1 MGRLVAHLAETAK
14 AALRRRLAI
23 YGLWSAGGLL
33 VLFAAGYALNALY
46 TFLMLRWGGVAAS
59 LAVAA
64 GLFLGTVAAVLA
76 GYLIS
81 RTPSE
86 PIIDRLQDSL
96 EQSPTMKRLVR
107 SKRLMTPA
115 IGGAFAGAV
124 AAMATLVMLRRAPS
138 VRSEFPEAGRKPG
151 AYSVRRR

>member
-1 MGRLVAHLAETAK
+1 MSHLAETAK
-14 AALRRRLAI
+14 AALRRRLVI
-23 YGLWSAGGLL
+23 YGLWFAGGLL
-33 VLFAAGYALNALY
+33 VLFAAGYALDALY
-46 TFLMLRWGGVAAS
+46 TFLMFRWGGVAAS

-64 GLFLGTVAAVLA
+64 GLFLGAVAAVLA

-96 EQSPTMKRLVR
+96 ERSPTTKRLVR
-107 SKRLMTPA
+107 SKRSIAPA

-124 AAMATLVMLRRAPS
+124 AALATLVMLRRAPPS
-138 VRSEFPEAGRKPG
+138 RDNLPEAGRKRG

>member
-1 MGRLVAHLAETAK
+1 MGKLLAHLAETVK
-14 AALRRRLAI
+14 AALRRELVI

-33 VLFAAGYALNALY
+33 VLFAAGYALDALY
-46 TFLMLRWGGVAAS
+46 TFLMFRWGGVAAS

-64 GLFLGTVAAVLA
+64 GLLLSAVAAVLA

-96 EQSPTMKRLVR
+96 ERSPTAKRLDR
-107 SKRLMTPA
+107 SKKLMAPT
-115 IGGAFAGAV
+115 IGGVFAGAV
-124 AAMATLVMLRRAPS
+124 AAMATLFMLRRAPPS
-138 VRSEFPEAGRKPG
+138 RDNLPDAGTKPG
-151 AYSVRRR
+151 AYSDRRR

>member
-1 MGRLVAHLAETAK
+1 MRRLLTPLAETAK
-14 AALRRRLAI
+14 AAVRRRLVI

-33 VLFAAGYALNALY
+33 VLFAAGYALDALY

-59 LAVAA
+59 LAIAA
-64 GLFLGTVAAVLA
+64 GLFLGAVAAVMA

-96 EQSPTMKRLVR
+96 KRSPTAKRLR
-107 SKRLMTPA
+107 SKRLMAPA
-115 IGGAFAGAV
+115 IGGAFAGAL
-124 AAMATLVMLRRAPS
+124 AAMATLVMLRRAPP
-138 VRSEFPEAGRKPG
+138 VRSKFAEAGRKPG
-151 AYSVRRR
+151 ANSVRRR